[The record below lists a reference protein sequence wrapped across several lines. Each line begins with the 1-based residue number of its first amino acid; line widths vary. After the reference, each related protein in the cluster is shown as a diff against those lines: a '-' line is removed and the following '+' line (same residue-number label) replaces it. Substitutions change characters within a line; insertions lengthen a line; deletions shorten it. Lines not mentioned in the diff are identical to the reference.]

1 MRIFYFFCQATLANI
16 RELKLGVENIA
27 DPNNISDFSEA
38 LTKAF
43 ETLETVL
50 NIYNK
55 SMVLL
60 YHYFGKHEFGEMKNT
75 ILFLVS

>member
-1 MRIFYFFCQATLANI
+1 LLNIFFHAILIKKTLIWIIKNILFLIQATLANI

-43 ETLETVL
+43 DTLETVL
-50 NIYNK
+50 N
-55 SMVLL
+55 V
-60 YHYFGKHEFGEMKNT
+60 FT
-75 ILFLVS
+75 IN

>member
-1 MRIFYFFCQATLANI
+1 MANI

-50 NIYNK
+50 INTYNK
-55 SMVLL
+55 SILL
-60 YHYFGKHEFGEMKNT
+60 FYHYFRKHTFCKMKNI
-75 ILFLVS
+75 ILFLVP